1 MTLPANFS
9 VPIIGVVLGAAIL
22 LFGRKLF
29 WLFVAAL
36 GFAVGIEIAAYFMR
50 DPPVWIT
57 LLAALG
63 LGLLG
68 ALLAIMVQKIA
79 IGGAGF
85 IAGGRLASALLAAFY
100 VDYSHYREITFL
112 IGGILGAL
120 LLLALFDWVLIL
132 LSSVEGAHL
141 VTNGIVLPQNG
152 ALILFAALVI
162 LGVVVQGSMLRGS
175 RRGMD

>member
-1 MTLPANFS
+1 
-9 VPIIGVVLGAAIL
+9 
-22 LFGRKLF
+22 
-29 WLFVAAL
+29 
-36 GFAVGIEIAAYFMR
+36 
-50 DPPVWIT
+50 
-57 LLAALG
+57 
-63 LGLLG
+63 
-68 ALLAIMVQKIA
+68 
-79 IGGAGF
+79 
-85 IAGGRLASALLAAFY
+85 
-100 VDYSHYREITFL
+100 VDYSHYREITFV

-175 RRGMD
+175 RSGID